1 MEFRSKRDDAVS
13 ALKPAPRDVSSELTD
28 EDRDTCHPAGPQ
40 ETLAA
45 YANR

>member
-1 MEFRSKRDDAVS
+1 MEFRSKCDDAVS
-13 ALKPAPRDVSSELTD
+13 ALKAAAPDVSSESTD
-28 EDRDTCHPAGPQ
+28 EDTCHPAGPQ